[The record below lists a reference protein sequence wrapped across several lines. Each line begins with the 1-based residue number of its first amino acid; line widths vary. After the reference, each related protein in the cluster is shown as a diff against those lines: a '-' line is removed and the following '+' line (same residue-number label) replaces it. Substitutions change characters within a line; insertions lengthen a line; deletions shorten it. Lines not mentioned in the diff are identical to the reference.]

1 MRKREYDA
9 TLCVNDRFKTG
20 QLYTIRHGK
29 IARTMRVM
37 AVSDGVCRFVDVY
50 NSRIKCSGEI
60 FQVSLPTCQSCN
72 IDGCD
77 MVFSYDA
84 LKH

>member
-1 MRKREYDA
+1 MKKREYDS
-9 TLCVNDRFKTG
+9 TSCLNNIFRVG

-29 IARTMRVM
+29 IERTMRVSS
-37 AVSDGVCRFVDVY
+37 VDNGVCRFVDVHD
-50 NSRIKCSGEI
+50 SRIKCSGEI

-84 LKH
+84 LKR